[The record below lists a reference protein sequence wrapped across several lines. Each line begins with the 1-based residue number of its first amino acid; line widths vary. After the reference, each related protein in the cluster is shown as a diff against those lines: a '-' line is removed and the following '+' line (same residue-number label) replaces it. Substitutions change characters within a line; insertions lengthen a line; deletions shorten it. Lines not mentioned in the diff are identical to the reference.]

1 MNILLKDVKEGAEIM
16 NKKRTSGFAGTLIL
30 AGMLVFSCEAPNQ
43 PQYGDPGNPDPN
55 PTGGAPATLTSLSA
69 TEGYLGDILTITGT
83 GFNPTAEFNIVA
95 FGTKVA
101 EVLSVTAT
109 TIEVQAPTLGG
120 VTVDVKVAVRGS
132 ELWSNALEF
141 TFKPAVILINDEIN
155 WPMGVDADDAGNI
168 YVGSAGDEVIYKID
182 TDGVMTT
189 FAEVAPSGAI
199 RFGAEGW
206 LYVCSSWDGVVNRIS
221 ADGATVEEVAEAGA
235 AVDVDWDAAGNM
247 YILRNWGE
255 GVDRIDPQGTQTT
268 VFAPD
273 PEEFGEMKSCRIFG
287 DYFYVTEIWG
297 STIWRFDITTGG
309 LENVTAVYE
318 GDSPVGLEIDEEG
331 TVYFTEAWETSLYTL
346 QEDGSIEVLFEEQ
359 LMTPMRY
366 LTYHD
371 KIIYIVYPG
380 WSEDGEGEVMS
391 AFIGIP
397 QAPAPDYP
405 SE

>member
-1 MNILLKDVKEGAEIM
+1 MKIRFLTGVAGIALFLGLLAV
-16 NKKRTSGFAGTLIL
+16 
-30 AGMLVFSCEAPNQ
+30 SCEEAPSQ

-55 PTGGAPATLTSLSA
+55 PTGGAAATLTALSA

-83 GFNPTAEFNIVA
+83 GFNPTAEYNIVA

-101 EVLSVTAT
+101 ELLSVTAT
-109 TIEVQAPTLGG
+109 TIEVVAPTLGG

-155 WPMGVDADDAGNI
+155 WPMGVDVDDAGNI
-168 YVGSAGDEVIYKID
+168 YVGSATDEVIYKID
-182 TDGVMTT
+182 PDGVMTT

-221 ADGATVEEVAEAGA
+221 ADGATVEEVAAAGA
-235 AVDVDWDAAGNM
+235 AVDIDWDAAGNT
-247 YILRNWGE
+247 YVLRNWGE
-255 GVDRIDPQGTQTT
+255 GVDRIDTEGVQTN
-268 VFAPD
+268 VVG
-273 PEEFGEMKSCRIFG
+273 EEFGELKSCRIFG
-287 DYFYVTEIWG
+287 DYFYVTEIWAG
-297 STIWRFDITTGG
+297 TIWRFDITANG

-346 QEDGSIEVLFEEQ
+346 KEDGSTEVLFEEQ

-380 WSEDGEGEVMS
+380 GGKVGEVMS
-391 AFIGIP
+391 VFIGIP
-397 QAPAPDYP
+397 QGPAPDYP